1 MGGFFG
7 ELTKELAKRW
17 LSLLA
22 VPGLLFLA
30 AVWTGV
36 CLRHGH
42 ALDLARLGD
51 ATSREARQIAV
62 WPAAVQALAVVG
74 VALGATLVGLVVRAL
89 VGPVRAVC
97 LGDWPFGLRYLA
109 AALTGRRQ
117 RRWHRLLDRR
127 RDAENG
133 RSEPVSP
140 AEQQRIDRIAGRM
153 NAMALAE
160 PGRPTW
166 MGDRMHAVAA
176 VARDRY
182 GLDLVFCWSRLWL
195 VLPEAA
201 RTEINAV
208 QRGFATAMVTTAWS
222 VPYLL
227 LGAAW
232 WPAAG
237 VGAAIAVVGRHQG
250 RDQIGLLTDLIEAT
264 LDLHGRTLAA
274 ALGVGDSAAGPIDH
288 SEGRRVSEIARKGR

>member
-22 VPGLLFLA
+22 VPGVLYLA
-30 AVWTGV
+30 AVWTGF
-36 CLRHGH
+36 CLGHGH
-42 ALDLARLGD
+42 ALDPTRLAD
-51 ATSREARQIAV
+51 ATSREARQVAV
-62 WPAAVQALAVVG
+62 WPVSVQALAVVG
-74 VALGATLVGLVVRAL
+74 VALGATLVGLLVRAL

-97 LGDWPFGLRYLA
+97 LGDWPVGSRCLA
-109 AALTGRRQ
+109 AALTRRRQ
-117 RRWHRLLDRR
+117 RRWASLLDRR
-127 RDAENG
+127 RDAENR

-140 AEQQRIDRIAGRM
+140 AEQRRIDQIAGQM

-166 MGDRMHAVAA
+166 MGDRIHAVTA
-176 VARDRY
+176 VARHRY

-195 VLPEAA
+195 VLPEVA
-201 RTEINAV
+201 RTEINIV
-208 QRGFATAMVTTAWS
+208 QGGFATAMVMTAWS

-227 LGAAW
+227 LGTVW
-232 WPAAG
+232 WPAVG
-237 VGAAIAVVGRHQG
+237 VGAAIALVGRHHG

-264 LDLHGRTLAA
+264 LDLYGRTLAT
-274 ALGVGDSAAGPIDH
+274 ALGVCDSSAGPIDH
-288 SEGRRVSEIARKGR
+288 DEGRRVSEIARKGR